1 MIDRGLRSALQE
13 SLTNLSDVGRW
24 GTLAWIDT
32 SLRYRRTMLGPWWMT
47 LSTGTMIGSVG
58 LVWGAIFGSEM
69 QNYLPYFGTGVI
81 IWALISASLNDGCN
95 VFTDAGR
102 LIKSVPTPMITHVHR
117 MMARQLIV
125 LAHNALLIVIIWLI
139 FKWPIGWSTL
149 LVVPGLIIVLI
160 ALIGAILAFGVL
172 CTRYRDV
179 PQIIGSVLQL
189 LFLLTPIMWM
199 PESLRG
205 KSVSFLLDYNP
216 FYYLVAIVRE
226 PLLGREPD
234 AYIWLVACGIALIS
248 FLTGHVFYGRFRH
261 RIAYWL

>member
-1 MIDRGLRSALQE
+1 MIDRGLQSALRE
-13 SLTNLSDVGRW
+13 SFTNLYDVGRW

-32 SLRYRRTMLGPWWMT
+32 TLRYRRTTLGPWWMT
-47 LSTGTMIGSVG
+47 LSTGTLIGSVG

-69 QNYLPYFGTGVI
+69 RVYLPYFATGVI
-81 IWALISASLNDGCN
+81 FWSLISVSLTEGCN

-117 MMARQLIV
+117 MMARQMII
-125 LAHNALLIVIIWLI
+125 LAHNALLIAVLWLI
-139 FKWPIGWSTL
+139 FRWPIGWGAL
-149 LVVPGLIIVLI
+149 LVVPGLIIVLF
-160 ALIGAILAFGVL
+160 ATTGAILALGIL

-179 PQIIGSVLQL
+179 PQIITSILQL
-189 LFLLTPIMWM
+189 LFLLTPVMWM

-216 FYYLVAIVRE
+216 FYYLLAIVRE

-234 AYIWLVACGIALIS
+234 ADIWLIACGISIVS
-248 FLTGHVFYGRFRH
+248 FIIGHVFYGRFRH